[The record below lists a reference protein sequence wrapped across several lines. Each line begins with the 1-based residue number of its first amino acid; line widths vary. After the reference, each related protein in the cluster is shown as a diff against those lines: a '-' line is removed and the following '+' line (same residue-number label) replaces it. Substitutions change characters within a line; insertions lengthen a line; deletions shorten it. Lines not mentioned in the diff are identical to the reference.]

1 MDLRHIV
8 ARFNQRRVAQRIL
21 NAFGVNDMKKLF
33 QLGNQFGVLSGYRA
47 ELHKHENQNRHGD
60 IMGDLQ
66 SMGYHKLIP
75 LKSAWE
81 DMATNVVHREK
92 SILVPGMHF
101 TDAVSLMSRYKQD
114 AIIYKDP
121 SGTIGIYF
129 GNGEAIM
136 AFDATKADYAALMS
150 TGDSEYSK
158 GRGFSFGL
166 QLVDDK
172 KFHWTGK
179 PIDKDSLLKQLGA

>member
-33 QLGNQFGVLSGYRA
+33 RLGNQFGVLSGYRA
-47 ELHKHENQNRHGD
+47 ELHKHENQDRHGD

-66 SMGYHKLIP
+66 SMGYSRLIP

-101 TDAVSLMSRYKQD
+101 ADCVSLMARYKQD

-121 SGTIGIYF
+121 TGTIGIYF

-136 AFDATKADYAALMS
+136 AYDATEKDLAVLTHHGYN
-150 TGDSEYSK
+150 EYSK
-158 GRGFSFGL
+158 GRNFSFGL

-172 KFHWTGK
+172 KFHWSGK
-179 PIDKDSLLKQLGA
+179 PLDKASLLAQLVA